1 MSPVHP
7 DTNMTFCRA
16 ASHASASPRRE
27 KKLKHKQTQK
37 ANIKRLRELSLQE
50 LRLEN
55 ADL

>member
-1 MSPVHP
+1 MLLLLHGV
-7 DTNMTFCRA
+7 N
-16 ASHASASPRRE
+16 